1 MSKIHSSSAFIF
13 LDANYYFLG
22 SSYDEMYICWS
33 LGQTLLVQEFVKKW
47 NSIGNLNPDNISISC
62 LLSSFHGKIVF
73 FFIIAYLGTAS
84 KKKKLAVKMFK
95 HLDLDPERARERVY

>member
-1 MSKIHSSSAFIF
+1 M
-13 LDANYYFLG
+13 L
-22 SSYDEMYICWS
+22 S

-47 NSIGNLNPDNISISC
+47 NSIGNLNPDNISISF
-62 LLSSFHGKIVF
+62 LRLWSFHGKIVF

-84 KKKKLAVKMFK
+84 KNKFVVKMFK